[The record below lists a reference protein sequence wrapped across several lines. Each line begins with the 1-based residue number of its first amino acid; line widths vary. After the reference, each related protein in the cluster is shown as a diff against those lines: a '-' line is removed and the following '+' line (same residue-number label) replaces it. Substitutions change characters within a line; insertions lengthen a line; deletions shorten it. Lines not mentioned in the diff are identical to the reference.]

1 MSFPISSKFAK
12 SFFLAKDCKK
22 MGFEGKTAFN
32 QANDDGLFDKIFIK
46 QEKPLS
52 LIMNTMSY
60 HLKEYTVKNKKK
72 LAKFSIENERQS
84 LIKKMNHLKSKEETV
99 ETFDSDEDEEALE
112 ADRLQYEVDEVELVE
127 VEELELVVESEELEL
142 VVESEDEVELV
153 ESEELEVVVE
163 SEELEIV
170 VESEDEEALEL
181 QERKMMEEE
190 DLDAPEAVEI
200 KKEDTSKLLI
210 DIDYF
215 KHQILIRDKRIE
227 ELEKEN
233 FTLKKIKCQSC
244 GK

>member
-127 VEELELVVESEELEL
+127 VEELELVVESEDELEDEL
-142 VVESEDEVELV
+142 EDE
-153 ESEELEVVVE
+153 EEDEEEAQAVVVE
-163 SEELEIV
+163 EAQAVV
-170 VESEDEEALEL
+170 VEEAEDVVVE
-181 QERKMMEEE
+181 
-190 DLDAPEAVEI
+190 EI
-200 KKEDTSKLLI
+200 KKIDTTELL
-210 DIDYF
+210 DQIDYF